1 MMRYLL
7 QMIIFDYA
15 LRLHNDSDI
24 KIIPRGKGFGPKNA
38 NGEGKSYLVCMYLS
52 LQLNLI
58 RINLVSI
65 FQNIC

>member
-24 KIIPRGKGFGPKNA
+24 LKIIPRGKGFGSKNA
-38 NGEGKSYLVCMYLS
+38 AGENPSMYLS

-58 RINLVSI
+58 RINVVSI

>member
-7 QMIIFDYA
+7 QMIIFDYDA

-24 KIIPRGKGFGPKNA
+24 KIIPRGKGFGSKNA
-38 NGEGKSYLVCMYLS
+38 HGENPSMYLS

>member
-24 KIIPRGKGFGPKNA
+24 KIIPRGKGFGSKNA
-38 NGEGKSYLVCMYLS
+38 HGEAENPSMYLS

>member
-24 KIIPRGKGFGPKNA
+24 LKIIPRGKGFGSKNA
-38 NGEGKSYLVCMYLS
+38 HGEGKS
-52 LQLNLI
+52 
-58 RINLVSI
+58 
-65 FQNIC
+65 

>member
-24 KIIPRGKGFGPKNA
+24 KIIPRGKGFGSKNA
-38 NGEGKSYLVCMYLS
+38 AGENPSMYLS

-58 RINLVSI
+58 RINVVSI

>member
-24 KIIPRGKGFGPKNA
+24 KIIPRGKGFGSKNA
-38 NGEGKSYLVCMYLS
+38 HGEGKS
-52 LQLNLI
+52 
-58 RINLVSI
+58 
-65 FQNIC
+65 

>member
-15 LRLHNDSDI
+15 LRLHNDSDT
-24 KIIPRGKGFGPKNA
+24 KIIPRGKGFGTKKENP
-38 NGEGKSYLVCMYLS
+38 SMYLS